1 MTKITIEQLQRRIKT
16 HSERS
21 EEDRSAVA
29 TLKAFLTPGGQIN
42 DTFSS
47 EDKWPNTDGIFEL
60 VPNPELS
67 RCPKQNFVVQIK
79 GTNSPRISAEGVIKY
94 QLDLAFPAYVAKE
107 VTLDPSI
114 IFLVLYPNKRNQ
126 QRVFW
131 KYLSSQ
137 FIASID
143 FNNDSA
149 VIDFTSD
156 DEIENTDESVNKF
169 VKKLDFIAD
178 THSYMKRLEAREYT
192 AEDVIKLV
200 TARCENIS
208 EAIETGVILNSSR
221 DKISRRIL
229 TELDDLCNGTLML
242 NGLRYYK
249 TIKLRVAW
257 ELALTS
263 IDTKFL
269 SAFSQG
275 LKYIGLRVPEDGQY
289 ERLMLK
295 YYDFLWKIRKYLQD
309 IHNLTV
315 LENLERFPLDINDE
329 DEEYNKILAASI
341 ETVANNQEPIGRNR
355 YYVQKKTAFY
365 INSERYFEITLQLAD
380 KYATKYNRLTVY
392 SKKDISS
399 NY

>member
-1 MTKITIEQLQRRIKT
+1 MEYINRQGTKELDNLGLSFDFPKPSSLIAQL
-16 HSERS
+16 
-21 EEDRSAVA
+21 
-29 TLKAFLTPGGQIN
+29 
-42 DTFSS
+42 
-47 EDKWPNTDGIFEL
+47 
-60 VPNPELS
+60 
-67 RCPKQNFVVQIK
+67 
-79 GTNSPRISAEGVIKY
+79 IKY
-94 QLDLAFPAYVAKE
+94 LDRKKDIIV
-107 VTLDPSI
+107 LDSFAGSGPTAQAVLNLNSSDKYNRKFILVEMMDYAESLTAERVNGLLTDSI

-131 KYLSSQ
+131 KYLSSR

-143 FNNDSA
+143 FNNGSA

-229 TELDDLCNGTLML
+229 TELEDLCNGTLML

-249 TIKLRVAW
+249 TINLRVAW

-269 SAFSQG
+269 STFSQG

-295 YYDFLWKIRKYLQD
+295 YYDFCGKS
-309 IHNLTV
+309 
-315 LENLERFPLDINDE
+315 ENIC
-329 DEEYNKILAASI
+329 
-341 ETVANNQEPIGRNR
+341 
-355 YYVQKKTAFY
+355 KTF
-365 INSERYFEITLQLAD
+365 T
-380 KYATKYNRLTVY
+380 T
-392 SKKDISS
+392 
-399 NY
+399 